1 MTCESIT
8 LWNNYNFY
16 LVIGEKAKP
25 IDNMKFTFV
34 EQTNAKILIEKRSIG
49 ILDGYL
55 RDMESESE
63 LCMSW
68 IWMDK

>member
-1 MTCESIT
+1 
-8 LWNNYNFY
+8 
-16 LVIGEKAKP
+16 
-25 IDNMKFTFV
+25 MKFTFV